1 MTWRPSSVA
10 PRAMTCAASCTPW
23 PPKPVIRSSR
33 STETSEGELLQ
44 MVDVVAR
51 RLLPGDERVVHAPDG
66 EVVDGVGVTL
76 RVAAGFG
83 NGCAQRTHDK
93 LTGASDLLRKMIREA
108 GGA

>member
-1 MTWRPSSVA
+1 
-10 PRAMTCAASCTPW
+10 MTCAASCTPW
-23 PPKPVIRSSR
+23 PPMPVIRSSR
-33 STETSEGELLQ
+33 STGPSEGEPRQ

-51 RLLPGDERVVHAPDG
+51 RLLPGAERVVHAPDG

-93 LTGASDLLRKMIREA
+93 LTGARDLIRKLIRQP
-108 GGA
+108 GAVDGERPRVLGRG